1 MGESKELMKRN
12 KAILRKMF
20 LSCSCSDVSGTNFY
34 SPETKMLGVTVKGK
48 EPVYIEMM
56 PIVVLSFGVP
66 TLSIDEFF
74 DVNLRE
80 NLATLL
86 NVPKEKIKVCPG
98 FEI

>member
-1 MGESKELMKRN
+1 
-12 KAILRKMF
+12 
-20 LSCSCSDVSGTNFY
+20 
-34 SPETKMLGVTVKGK
+34 MLEVTVKGK
-48 EPVYIEMM
+48 EPVYIETM

-86 NVPKEKIKVCPG
+86 NVPKEKIKVRD
-98 FEI
+98 

>member
-1 MGESKELMKRN
+1 MVHRESNVLMKRN
-12 KAILRKMF
+12 KVSSRKIF
-20 LSCSCSDVSGTNFY
+20 LSYSCSDASGTNFY
-34 SPETKMLGVTVKGK
+34 SPDTKMLEVTVKGK

-74 DVNLRE
+74 DANLRE

-86 NVPKEKIKVCPG
+86 NVPKEKIKVCH
-98 FEI
+98 